1 MLTNSKYEEKYMK
14 SIKTKLLVG
23 LSFIGILAVYFVSS
37 GNSSL
42 SFPGSIANAETKSLD
57 KIIGVKKTD
66 QGDVVVNLEPRKY
79 KDGKLTV
86 RLQLETH
93 NVNNLGTYNYKEIIK
108 LESGNQKISPSSVPR
123 IGGHHNTGDLVFNI
137 DNLSDQFKI
146 KVSGLNR
153 PGVREFSWP

>member
-1 MLTNSKYEEKYMK
+1 MK
-14 SIKTKLLVG
+14 TIKTKLLVA
-23 LSFIGILAVYFVSS
+23 LSFVGFLAVYFVSS
-37 GNSSL
+37 GNSFL
-42 SFPGSIANAETKSLD
+42 NFPVSIANAETKSLD
-57 KIIGVKKTD
+57 KIIGVKKSD

-93 NVNNLGTYNYKEIIK
+93 NVDNLGTYDYKKIIQ
-108 LESGNQKISPSSVPR
+108 LESGDQKISPSSVPR
-123 IGGHHNTGDLVFNI
+123 IGGHHNTGDLIFNI
-137 DNLSDQFKI
+137 DNLSDQIKI